1 MFFFRYAI
9 REDGPLTSSAGL
21 EAVGFISTKY
31 ANQSDDWPDMEF
43 MLTSSSTPSDGGLQ
57 VNFTFSNSWILQT
70 CESWKLNKS
79 NHKNFQKSL

>member
-1 MFFFRYAI
+1 MTKITLNSLIVVISIFNFRYAI
-9 REDGPLTSSAGL
+9 NEDGPLTSSVGL

-57 VNFTFSNSWILQT
+57 VNLDSSF
-70 CESWKLNKS
+70 
-79 NHKNFQKSL
+79 